1 MENKEVKNS
10 ILEAFP
16 QSKKTN
22 YSILTACY
30 NAQKDVWT
38 SKKWKKFRKMV
49 RWNND
54 SKSVLK
60 KCQEYFTIS

>member
-1 MENKEVKNS
+1 MEKKDVKSN

-16 QSKKTN
+16 QSKKTV
-22 YSILTACY
+22 YSIMTACY
-30 NAQKDVWT
+30 EAQKDVWT

-54 SKSVLK
+54 PKKMLE
-60 KCQEYFTIS
+60 KCQDYFTIV

>member
-1 MENKEVKNS
+1 MVKKEVKNS

-38 SKKWKKFRKMV
+38 SKKWKKFRKTV

-54 SKSVLK
+54 PK
-60 KCQEYFTIS
+60 KMLEKCREYFSIA